1 MNTYTVTPVSVAE
14 IRVGDALLVEGRPRD
29 VGRVV
34 EVGAPV
40 KSLIGFNARPRTRLY
55 DTDGNLIGEA
65 ARNSIAYRLHTRA
78 ITALDILDGFENEA
92 AKGTGDE
99 EA

>member
-14 IRVGDALLVEGRPRD
+14 IRVGDALLVEGRPRT

-34 EVGAPV
+34 EADAPI
-40 KSLIGFNARPRTRLY
+40 KSLIGFDARPRARLY
-55 DTDGNLIGEA
+55 DTDGALIGEA
-65 ARNSIAYRLHTRA
+65 GRNSIAYRLHTRA

-92 AKGTGDE
+92 AKGTDD
-99 EA
+99 

>member
-1 MNTYTVTPVSVAE
+1 MNTYVVTPVRVDE
-14 IRVGDALLVEGRPRD
+14 IRVGDALLVEGRPRTVD
-29 VGRVV
+29 RVV
-34 EVGAPV
+34 EVGTPV
-40 KSLIGFNARPRTRLY
+40 KSLIGFDARPRTRLY
-55 DTDGNLIGEA
+55 DTGGNLIGEV

-92 AKGTGDE
+92 AKGVGDE